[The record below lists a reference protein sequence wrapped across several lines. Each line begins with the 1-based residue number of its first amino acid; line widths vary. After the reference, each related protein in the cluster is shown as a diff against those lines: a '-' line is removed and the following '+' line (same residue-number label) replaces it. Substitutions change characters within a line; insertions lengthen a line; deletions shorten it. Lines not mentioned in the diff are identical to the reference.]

1 MVCTP
6 AALLSRA
13 ASLLAFI
20 VLSFSS
26 IVPISALAANAR
38 ETSGHWSL
46 QPLKAKVVTRTS
58 DATSPIDV
66 YITARLATNG
76 LALTRGGSPGII
88 PWGSS
93 PHLGLIGVFLSRS
106 LQAVVKPQVPITRAE
121 RKVSR

>member
-1 MVCTP
+1 MKPGKSMVCTT

-13 ASLLAFI
+13 ASLLAFS

-46 QPLKAKVVTRTS
+46 QPLKAPVVTRRS
-58 DATSPIDV
+58 DDTVDA

-76 LALTRGGSPGII
+76 LARSPEADRATLIRRL
-88 PWGSS
+88 SFD
-93 PHLGLIGVFLSRS
+93 LIGL
-106 LQAVVKPQVPITRAE
+106 
-121 RKVSR
+121 